1 LQKSIILTT
10 CNSHQ
15 NNYNIEIEYNLE
27 REHEYDPVQCS
38 SSLLSQG
45 LVVLLASVLL
55 SAVSVVTA
63 VADFALPPESVVS
76 NLEWWELL

>member
-1 LQKSIILTT
+1 LNTT

-27 REHEYDPVQCS
+27 KRAWICS

-63 VADFALPPESVVS
+63 VADFALQPESVVS
-76 NLEWWELL
+76 EFEWCEML